1 MRIFTE
7 QVLKESA
14 EKHPEIQK
22 LPYKLQDTIVKRSE
36 WTCFADIKGY
46 ISSKYEPTFKVP
58 REISRK
64 LNIDASI
71 VFRNIILTV
80 QRFSIFTY
88 NKIDGISIS
97 WG

>member
-14 EKHPEIQK
+14 EKHQVA
-22 LPYKLQDTIVKRSE
+22 LQDTIVKRSE

-46 ISSKYEPTFKVP
+46 ISSKYGPTFKVP

-71 VFRNIILTV
+71 VFRSIILTV

>member
-7 QVLKESA
+7 QVLKAYA
-14 EKHPEIQK
+14 EKHPDSK
-22 LPYKLQDTIVKRSE
+22 VALQEWATIVKRSE
-36 WTCFADIKGY
+36 WTCFANIKGY
-46 ISSKYEPTFKVP
+46 ISSKYGPTFKVP

-71 VFRNIILTV
+71 VFRSIILTV